1 MRTAERHR
9 NGMGAKVGKGQHRI
23 ENSPNYVL
31 FPMAVGALFL
41 AFLVVGALLG

>member
-1 MRTAERHR
+1 ME
-9 NGMGAKVGKGQHRI
+9 AKVSKGRDRT

-31 FPMAVGALFL
+31 FPVAVGALFL